1 MTATSELIPAHP
13 RPANAF
19 PVDGRRLLI
28 YVVYDPRGDVED
40 YVLHALTGLR
50 RHMTRI
56 LVVVNGA
63 LTARG
68 RERLSAVSDE
78 VVERENRGYDIW
90 GYKHGLDHVGGG
102 IADYDEVVI
111 ANDTW
116 YGPVR
121 SFSEVFERMDERP
134 VHFWGLTDHAR
145 VEPHPFTHTGY
156 LPYHL
161 QSYWIAVRRDM
172 LLSPEWAAYW
182 HDLPEL
188 TTYSDAVVKHE
199 GVFTEHFTQH
209 GFLGDVSFPLLLD
222 TPENYP
228 VMYARQLLEAGCP
241 TLKRRAFFQWPP
253 YLDQAGVVSR
263 WTLDAAAEYGYPIDL
278 IYADMARN
286 VAPRVMNAGAALMS
300 VLPED
305 DVSYDPAAPL
315 RTLVIAHIFYPEMT
329 EEMLDRADY
338 LPGEYD
344 LLITTPD
351 ENGAAEIRRRVADRS
366 RRGDV
371 EVRLLE
377 SNNGRDQGA
386 FLVGCR
392 DVILDGGYE
401 LLVKIHSK
409 KTPQD
414 GPAVGAHFKEQQFGN
429 LLNSAGYAANVVAL
443 FQNEPGLGLAYPPT
457 VHLGHPTIGHGWWEN
472 KPPFADWCRD
482 LGIRVP
488 LDEGSPLAPFGSM
501 YFARPDALRL
511 LVEHAWT
518 YEDFGGADAYQ
529 DGGLAHV
536 LERMPSYAA
545 GERGYH
551 TRTIAGSE
559 YLSMSYTALS
569 YNLDQLSMTM
579 PGTTMDKIQLLRR
592 LGEWDYGTA
601 RDLGRMF
608 VALHLPQ
615 LRDRAKGLYHRTQ
628 RARGLFW
635 RLRHPS
641 SWRRG

>member
-1 MTATSELIPAHP
+1 MTATSELIPAYP
-13 RPANAF
+13 RAAEVF
-19 PVDGRRLLI
+19 PRDGRRLLI

-40 YVLHALTGLR
+40 YVLHALTALR
-50 RHMTRI
+50 AHSARI
-56 LVVVNGA
+56 LVVVNGS
-63 LTARG
+63 LTERG
-68 RERLSAVSDE
+68 HERLATVSDE

-90 GYKHGLDHVGGG
+90 GYKFGLDHVGDG
-102 IADYDEVVI
+102 IAEYDEVVI

-121 SFSEVFERMDERP
+121 SFADVFERMDERA

-161 QSYWIAVRRDM
+161 QSYWVAVRRDM
-172 LLSPEWAAYW
+172 ILSPEWAEYW
-182 HDLPEL
+182 RDLPEM

-199 GVFTEHFTQH
+199 GVFTEHFTGH
-209 GFLGDVSFPLLLD
+209 GFVGDVAFPLLLD

-228 VMYARQLLEAGCP
+228 VLYARQLLEAGCP

-253 YLDQAGVVSR
+253 YLDQSGVVSR
-263 WTLDAAAEYGYPIDL
+263 WTLNSAQEYGYPIDL

-286 VAPRVMNAGAALMS
+286 VAPRVMNAGAALLS
-300 VLPED
+300 VLPEED
-305 DVSYDPAAPL
+305 DSYDPAAPL
-315 RTLVIAHIFYPEMT
+315 RTLVIAHVFYPEMT
-329 EEMLDRADY
+329 DEMLDRADN
-338 LPGEYD
+338 LPGAYD
-344 LLITTPD
+344 LLITTP
-351 ENGAAEIRRRVADRS
+351 EESRAADIRERLEARTL
-366 RRGDV
+366 RGDTQ
-371 EVRLLE
+371 VRVLE

-392 DVILDGGYE
+392 DEILNGGYD
-401 LLVKIHSK
+401 LLVKVHSK

-414 GPAVGAHFKEQQFGN
+414 APAVGTHFKEQQFGN
-429 LLNSAGYAANVVAL
+429 LLNSPGYAANVVAL
-443 FQNEPGLGLAYPPT
+443 FQREPGLGLAFPPT
-457 VHLGHPTIGHGWWEN
+457 VHLGHPTMGHGWWQN
-472 KPPFADWCRD
+472 KPAFAEWCRT

-551 TRTIAGSE
+551 TRTIATSE

-608 VALHLPQ
+608 VTLHAPQ
-615 LRDRAKGLYHRTQ
+615 LRDRAKGVYRRTE
-628 RARGLFW
+628 RARGILW

-641 SWRRG
+641 SWRNR